1 MYYNQESKIS
11 EVDRENSS
19 YIHHVTLGGNY
30 GVELLIIRII
40 YIYISILKVLVL
52 FVRVKLN
59 EIISMVRK
67 QTFVYK
73 RYLLARAKIAGIVK
87 RSIQDAA
94 YVVKHANTCQNFDQ
108 SETRLV
114 LESDQKRNQA
124 KNS

>member
-67 QTFVYK
+67 QTFCLQKLLVSACKNRRYREKVYS
-73 RYLLARAKIAGIVK
+73 RCCIR
-87 RSIQDAA
+87 
-94 YVVKHANTCQNFDQ
+94 C
-108 SETRLV
+108 
-114 LESDQKRNQA
+114 
-124 KNS
+124 